1 MKRYLRV
8 AGACCVAGAVLF
20 SAGCGGAE
28 SGGVGESTPSP
39 TPAVQVDEGQQT
51 IDITVQRSLVA
62 GDTETTDDQIVQ
74 AAKDKGMTAVVNPD
88 GSVTYTMTRAQQKQM
103 LDETKVNVQ
112 DSIAGFVNDPENS
125 FTAVEVNDEMSQ
137 FTVKV
142 DAARYSP
149 LETLYG
155 VVFYVSGGLYQQFA
169 GVDSDAVDVTVEY
182 VDDATGEVLDS
193 GSLRE
198 LLDAQ
203 AQQEQQPA

>member
-1 MKRYLRV
+1 
-8 AGACCVAGAVLF
+8 
-20 SAGCGGAE
+20 
-28 SGGVGESTPSP
+28 
-39 TPAVQVDEGQQT
+39 
-51 IDITVQRSLVA
+51 
-62 GDTETTDDQIVQ
+62 
-74 AAKDKGMTAVVNPD
+74 MTAVVNPD